1 MSGSRSTATARTNP
15 PLSGQESSGATQWA
29 AMNHLQLNDLQ
40 IYREKA
46 AGTSRA
52 GVYLLDLTLWSG
64 PQINPEDKERE
75 CVLIWECLEMFEP
88 LNNLGLTLR
97 LWSRPIKAIYNCPA
111 MHSLACCP
119 VPNYPYSC
127 YFHSFWYNIIGEEPG
142 HNHIAVFFTGDPV
155 WSNIQILLTPKILST

>member
-88 LNNLGLTLR
+88 LNNLSLTLR
-97 LWSRPIKAIYNCPA
+97 LWPRPIKAIYNCPA

-119 VPNYPYSC
+119 VPWGETTHTLAISIH
-127 YFHSFWYNIIGEEPG
+127 FDITSLERSLAII
-142 HNHIAVFFTGDPV
+142 
-155 WSNIQILLTPKILST
+155 ILQCFLQEAQYGVIFKYC